1 MTTIIDVAKAA
12 GVSIKTVSRV
22 MNNQANVRE
31 ETRRRVHVAMDELDY
46 RPNDA
51 ARRMRSGKSSAIGM
65 LYGDPSSGY
74 QSRLNHAMMQACVK
88 AGRYLAVG
96 LFDEAK
102 SEWKEQLEGFLD
114 RTKVDNVVLVPPMCD
129 SSILQEC
136 LNARDARFVLLSPS
150 RAAPGIAA
158 VSMDDQRAAR
168 EMTQHLLD
176 LGHRRIGHI
185 TGNPDHIASLLRRQG
200 YEEAIMSMGL
210 EKPDESLVVEG
221 GFDFRIALSSAEK
234 LLSGSDRPTAIFAA
248 SDDMAAAA
256 YMAAGRLGLNI
267 PEQLSIA
274 GFDDVPIANTIWPAL
289 TTVAQPFEQMAIEA
303 VRLLSGQT
311 NYDQKDNKAEMIVV
325 PHKVIVRGSCAA
337 YCPNYNIFIEYVALR

>member
-31 ETRRRVHVAMDELDY
+31 ETRRRVHAAMQDLNY
-46 RPNDA
+46 SPNEA
-51 ARRMRSGKSSAIGM
+51 ARRMRSGRSSAIGM

-74 QSRLNHAMMQACVK
+74 QSRLNHAMMQACAQ

-102 SEWKEQLEGFLD
+102 SEWKEQLEAFLD
-114 RTKVDNVVLVPPMCD
+114 RTKVDSVVLVPPMCD

-136 LNARDARFVLLSPS
+136 LHEREARFVLLSPS
-150 RAAPGIAA
+150 RAAPGVAA

-168 EMTQHLLD
+168 EMTEYLLG

-185 TGNPDHIASLLRRQG
+185 AGNPDHIASLLRRQG
-200 YEEAIMSMGL
+200 YEEAIVAAGL
-210 EKPDESLVVEG
+210 EKPDDALVVEG
-221 GFDFRIALSSAEK
+221 GFDFRMALSSAEK
-234 LLSGSDRPTAIFAA
+234 MLAGPDRPTAIFAA

-256 YMAAGRLGLNI
+256 YMAAGRMGLSI
-267 PEQLSIA
+267 PEQVSIA
-274 GFDDVPIANTIWPAL
+274 GFDDAPIANTIWPSL
-289 TTVAQPFEQMAIEA
+289 TTVAQPFEQMAVEA
-303 VRLLSGQT
+303 IRLLSGQSSYGGSDT
-311 NYDQKDNKAEMIVV
+311 RAEMIVA
-325 PHKVIVRGSCAA
+325 PHEIVVRGSCAA
-337 YCPNYNIFIEYVALR
+337 PSLQVH